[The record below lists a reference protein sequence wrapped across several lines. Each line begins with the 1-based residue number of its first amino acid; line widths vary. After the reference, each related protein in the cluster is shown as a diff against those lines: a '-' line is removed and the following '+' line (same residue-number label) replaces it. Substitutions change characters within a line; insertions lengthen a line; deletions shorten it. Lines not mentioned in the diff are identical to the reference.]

1 MSPSL
6 SQHAPS
12 AASRPTDVAHQ
23 VLATAR
29 AMWQRRWIG
38 FAVAWIV
45 GGLAAAVVFK
55 APERYEATARVYVDT
70 QTVLRPLMTGI
81 AVQPDVDRMVA
92 MLGRNLISRPNIE
105 QLVSDEQIRF
115 EPEVMARR
123 ELLIE
128 GLMKDIKLTG
138 GGQNQFNLNYRDSD
152 RERARLVLEKMVKMF
167 VATGRGDKQR
177 DTEEARRFIDEQI
190 AAHEQKLREAENR
203 LKDFK
208 LKNFGLTGAAGQ
220 DSFTR
225 MATIQEDLS
234 RVRLELRAHT
244 EARDSLRRQLA
255 GESAVVSAGPQSS
268 SAGSSAAL
276 GPSPE
281 FDARLDG
288 LRRQLDDLLRRFT
301 EEHPDVVNTRRLIN
315 QLEAQRRAE
324 IEALSKS
331 PGGPTRE
338 QMSANPVFQRLKI
351 ALAESESQV
360 ASSSARAAELQSR
373 LDSLRATAARYPQVE
388 AELAQLNRDYD
399 IIKRN
404 YEQLVQRRESAAISQ
419 DVDANSLMTDFRII
433 EPPHVLPAPVF
444 PSKKMM
450 VLLGL
455 IAALAAGVAATF
467 VLVSVA
473 PTVQSPAMLRRATAR
488 PVLGVLSMQVDTA
501 LLRKERR
508 ETLAFAWGSGLL
520 VLLYVAWIAAL
531 KFVGAG

>member
-1 MSPSL
+1 MHASTSQATTHRSPDIV
-6 SQHAPS
+6 QQA
-12 AASRPTDVAHQ
+12 VG
-23 VLATAR
+23 VAR
-29 AMWQRRWIG
+29 AMWQRRWAG
-38 FAVAWIV
+38 FAVAWAV
-45 GGLAAAVVFK
+45 GLLAAIAAFK

-70 QTVLRPLMTGI
+70 QTVLRPLMSGI

-105 QLVSDEQIRF
+105 QIVADTQIRF
-115 EPEVMARR
+115 DPAAMARR

-138 GGQNQFNLNYRDSD
+138 GGQNLFNLSYRDTD
-152 RERARLVLEKMVKMF
+152 RERARLVIEKMVAMF

-177 DTEEARRFIDEQI
+177 DSEEARRFIDEQI
-190 AAHEQKLREAENR
+190 AQHEQKLRDAENR

-208 LKNFGLTGAAGQ
+208 LRNFGLTGAAGQ
-220 DSFTR
+220 DSFSR
-225 MATIQEDLS
+225 MATIQDDLS
-234 RVRLELRAHT
+234 RVRLELRAAT

-255 GESAVVSAGPQSS
+255 GETSVLSAPGAGG
-268 SAGSSAAL
+268 AGAASGAL

-281 FDARLDG
+281 LDARLDG
-288 LRRQLDDLLRRFT
+288 LRRQLDDLLRRYMD
-301 EEHPDVVNTRRLIN
+301 EHPDVVNTRRLIA

-324 IEALSKS
+324 LEALSKAPAAVS
-331 PGGPTRE
+331 RE
-338 QMSANPVFQRLKI
+338 QLSANPVFQRLKI

-360 ASSSARAAELQSR
+360 ASASARAAELQNR
-373 LDSLRATAARYPQVE
+373 LDTLRASAARYPQVE

-404 YEQLVQRRESAAISQ
+404 YEQLVQRRESAAIAQ
-419 DVDANSLMTDFRII
+419 DVDANALMTDFRII

-450 VLLGL
+450 VLLAML
-455 IAALAAGVAATF
+455 AALAAGVAATF

-473 PTVQSPAMLRRATAR
+473 PTVQSPAMLRRLTAR
-488 PVLGVLSMQVDTA
+488 PVLGVVSMQVDA
-501 LLRKERR
+501 GLMRKQRR
-508 ETLAFAWGSGLL
+508 EDMAFMWGSGLL
-520 VLLYVAWIAAL
+520 VVLYLAWVAAL